1 MIIAEKLVTKYWNMT
16 HRSSLRHLLMLSGF
30 LIMILLASC
39 VPNKNLDDF
48 EAQEK
53 LDIQNFLSN
62 NDTIDF
68 EKKTSGLYYY
78 DLTLGTGPQAETL
91 DTAYVF
97 YAMQYLSTLIFETN
111 LGTTDTLK
119 VAVNGGKFIPGFE
132 EGISY
137 MREGGTALF
146 VVPSSLAFGAQGT
159 YYVSPYTPFL
169 FQVKLVKLKKH

>member
-1 MIIAEKLVTKYWNMT
+1 MIIAEKLITKYWRMT
-16 HRSSLRHLLMLSGF
+16 HRSSLMQLFMFSGF
-30 LIMILLASC
+30 IAVISFTSCSLDNNLA
-39 VPNKNLDDF
+39 DR

-68 EKKTSGLYYY
+68 ELKTSGLYYY
-78 DLTLGTGPQAETL
+78 DLDIGTGPQAESH

-97 YAMQYLSTLIFETN
+97 YAMQYLSLQIFDTN
-111 LGTTDTLK
+111 IGTTDTLK
-119 VAVNGGKFIPGFE
+119 LAINEAKYIPGLE

-146 VVPSSLAFGAQGT
+146 VVPSSLAFGAEGT